1 MTGPVIVPGQAEG
14 SDSEEYAAALFVLM
28 RSVLTLAGL
37 VDTVARA
44 EILAERR
51 RMLRVV
57 DRYLVTLVSQV
68 DVMRSGL
75 DLPSQR
81 RVRPSIHRSGRGG
94 GS

>member
-1 MTGPVIVPGQAEG
+1 VPGRAGG
-14 SDSEEYAAALFVLM
+14 SDGDEYAAALFVLM

-57 DRYLVTLVSQV
+57 DRYLVTMVSQV

-75 DLPSQR
+75 DLSFQR
-81 RVRPSIHRSGRGG
+81 RVRPTTHRSGRGG